1 MALDQTDVQTPS
13 PAWGEPPQSHV
24 TESLSLAEQLLDYAE
39 MFENEGDYSAACTQA
54 RCAVEGLE
62 ALAATRPHVDAAL
75 RSLLERATLEL
86 GLYEAR
92 WATWQQKNDERNETY
107 TVKEKLALERDEA
120 PVGFALE
127 PEGWGRE
134 VRPLRGAA

>member
-1 MALDQTDVQTPS
+1 MAFDQTDALTQS
-13 PAWGEPPQSHV
+13 PAWGEPPQSYV

-39 MFENEGDYSAACTQA
+39 MFESEGDHSAACTQA

-62 ALAATRPHVDAAL
+62 ALASMRPHDATL
-75 RSLLERATLEL
+75 LSLLDRARLEL

-107 TVKEKLALERDEA
+107 TVKERLALERA
-120 PVGFALE
+120 KTSIGVVLE

-134 VRPLRGAA
+134 VKPLRGAA